1 VNLNT
6 IYILAYQPKQEV
18 GLVGINAY
26 SGEDL
31 QSPNCMFFVP
41 QGKVVDTFDKEMC
54 LFVCSTFHHSASHSK
69 MFKSVQIFIKVEVGD
84 ISGTWDSLGQQNKV
98 TRKEKG
104 NKKRNQV

>member
-41 QGKVVDTFDKEMC
+41 QGKVVDTFDKRNVP
-54 LFVCSTFHHSASHSK
+54 VCVFNFPPLSISFKDVQKCADFH
-69 MFKSVQIFIKVEVGD
+69 
-84 ISGTWDSLGQQNKV
+84 
-98 TRKEKG
+98 
-104 NKKRNQV
+104 